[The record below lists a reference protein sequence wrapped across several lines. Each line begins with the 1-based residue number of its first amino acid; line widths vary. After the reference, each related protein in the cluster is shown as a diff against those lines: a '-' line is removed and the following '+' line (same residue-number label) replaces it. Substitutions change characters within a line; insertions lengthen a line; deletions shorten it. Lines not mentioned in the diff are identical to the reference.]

1 MADLT
6 SIINQHK
13 YEKELFLSRDYVPR
27 TGLENFK
34 KMINSDLVKVITG
47 PRRSGKSVFAFLSLK
62 NVNFG
67 YVNFDDD
74 QLINL
79 KSDELLKSI
88 FEVYGEVKILFFD
101 EIQNYPNWELFINKL
116 HRRGYNIILTGSN
129 SNLLGRELSTS
140 LTGRYLNYQILPF
153 NFMEIL
159 KAKNFDYNNLNIEIP
174 EIKGKVLNL
183 LSDYLRFGGYPEIIT
198 KDIEYKD
205 YLETLVEAI
214 LFKDI
219 VKRYNI
225 RSPQSL
231 YNLFLNILNSYGK
244 EISFQSLM
252 RSSNMNS
259 VRSVQKYVSYLE
271 ESYLIKL
278 LNRFSFKVKEQI
290 KAPKKV
296 YAFDNGIISSKSFR
310 FIENYGRA
318 LENLV
323 FIELVK
329 SGLKPNEN
337 IYYYKSKNQREIDFV
352 IKDGLKVIKLIQVV
366 YDISNEDVFNREIK
380 SLLDGAKE
388 INCNELIVITWD
400 EESKE
405 KINGQEINIIPLW
418 KFLFNLYKGVS

>member
-1 MADLT
+1 
-6 SIINQHK
+6 
-13 YEKELFLSRDYVPR
+13 
-27 TGLENFK
+27 
-34 KMINSDLVKVITG
+34 
-47 PRRSGKSVFAFLSLK
+47 
-62 NVNFG
+62 
-67 YVNFDDD
+67 
-74 QLINL
+74 
-79 KSDELLKSI
+79 
-88 FEVYGEVKILFFD
+88 
-101 EIQNYPNWELFINKL
+101 
-116 HRRGYNIILTGSN
+116 
-129 SNLLGRELSTS
+129 
-140 LTGRYLNYQILPF
+140 
-153 NFMEIL
+153 MEIL

-388 INCNELIVITWD
+388 INCNQLVVITWD